1 MLISQLKFQPFHQ
14 EMQSVLKYNMG
25 NTVIIRALCM
35 VNGSRVNSS
44 LHNQGCMAKTTKII
58 KAIAT
63 VRSCRD
69 WHGSGLPPRIDADK

>member
-1 MLISQLKFQPFHQ
+1 MCAKKYGN
-14 EMQSVLKYNMG
+14 SV
-25 NTVIIRALCM
+25 TARALCV
-35 VNGSRVNSS
+35 VNYPGKLVVAQSS
-44 LHNQGCMAKTTKII
+44 AWQETTKII

>member
-1 MLISQLKFQPFHQ
+1 M
-14 EMQSVLKYNMG
+14 LKYNMG

-44 LHNQGCMAKTTKII
+44 LHNQECMAKTTKTI

-63 VRSCRD
+63 ARSGRG
-69 WHGSGLPPRIDADK
+69 WHELGLPPCIEEDK